1 MCGRQIY
8 NFSSKHLAI
17 KFQSCPLHMHIPQ
30 QPRDTSG
37 LLDTRVCL
45 ADCDWALLGSLQAA
59 LGSWHA
65 GHGPNTGQIIG
76 CAANVS
82 QLSAELCHLQIECRH
97 QM

>member
-1 MCGRQIY
+1 MLVAC
-8 NFSSKHLAI
+8 
-17 KFQSCPLHMHIPQ
+17 
-30 QPRDTSG
+30 TSG
-37 LLDTRVCL
+37 FLNVVAGETDKALTLLLTTRVCL
-45 ADCDWALLGSLQAA
+45 AECDWALLGSLQAA

>member
-1 MCGRQIY
+1 M
-8 NFSSKHLAI
+8 
-17 KFQSCPLHMHIPQ
+17 
-30 QPRDTSG
+30 PRNPKQKLQDMLVACTAG
-37 LLDTRVCL
+37 FLNAAAGETDKALTLLLTTRVCL